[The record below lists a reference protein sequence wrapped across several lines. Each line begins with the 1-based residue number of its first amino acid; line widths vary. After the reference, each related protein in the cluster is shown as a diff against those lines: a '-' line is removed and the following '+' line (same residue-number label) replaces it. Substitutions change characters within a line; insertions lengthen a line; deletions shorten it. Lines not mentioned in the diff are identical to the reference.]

1 MENFWEHLQNLTDA
15 QSILS
20 SGGFY
25 LLLIVVFAET
35 GLFFGFFLPGDYL
48 LFMAG
53 LLSAAGII
61 HVPIYTLVLSLI
73 AAGILGNY
81 TGYWFGYRT
90 GPVLFAKN
98 DSFFFKKRYIAVAE
112 EFYAKYG
119 GMALILGRFF
129 PIVRTFAPIFAG
141 IVRVD
146 FKRFTLYNINRER
159 GLGNNPNIS
168 RLFFRQAFPG
178 VERLSAVHCTWF
190 DNYYNNSTDYCLCE
204 KTVCKIKRK
213 SKLILKT
220 HEHTTPLA
228 SGFTG

>member
-1 MENFWEHLQNLTDA
+1 MENIWEYLQNLTDA

-48 LFMAG
+48 LFLAG

-61 HVPIYTLVLSLI
+61 QVPIYTLVLSLI
-73 AAGILGNY
+73 AAGVLGNY

-90 GPVLFAKN
+90 GPVLFSKN

-141 IVRVD
+141 VVRVD
-146 FKRFTLYNINRER
+146 LKKFTIYNIVGSVAWVTTLTLAGYFLGRRFPELKDYLQYIVL
-159 GLGNNPNIS
+159 GLIIITSIPLII
-168 RLFFRQAFPG
+168 AF
-178 VERLSAVHCTWF
+178 VR
-190 DNYYNNSTDYCLCE
+190 
-204 KTVCKIKRK
+204 KRYAK
-213 SKLILKT
+213 SK
-220 HEHTTPLA
+220 EQ
-228 SGFTG
+228 